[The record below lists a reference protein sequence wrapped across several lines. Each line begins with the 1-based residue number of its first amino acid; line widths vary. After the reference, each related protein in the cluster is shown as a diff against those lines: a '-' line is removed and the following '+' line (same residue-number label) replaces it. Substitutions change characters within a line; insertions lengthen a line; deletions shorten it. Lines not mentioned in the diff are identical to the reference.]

1 MPGYISG
8 PNDYAADSLFHV
20 ERPPVNRDVFHVSN
34 NHPDTSIT
42 MAAKALP
49 KSGTLRATIFRLIE
63 RAGDNGYTC
72 DEMEIELNRSH
83 QSISATFNSLKRD
96 EWIIDGGQRR
106 QTRYGNP
113 AIVWVARKENQ

>member
-8 PNDYAADSLFHV
+8 ADDYGADTLFHV
-20 ERPPVNRDVFHVSN
+20 ERPPVNRDVFHLSR
-34 NHPDTSIT
+34 NHPDTSAA

-49 KSGTLRATIFRLIE
+49 KTGTLRATIYGLID

-72 DEMEIELNRSH
+72 DEMELKLGRSH
-83 QSISATFNSLKRD
+83 QSVSATFNSLKRD

-106 QTRYGNP
+106 PTRYGNL